1 MGVPSTTGGGV
12 GFLFP
17 FGLAFPPHFWYN
29 GLRREMRKVI
39 TDAERVAKTMGNLVS
54 DLRLDLELVAM
65 YLYQISPNVTVNR
78 ILLMADLLKDEKEEK
93 HNEYDYL

>member
-1 MGVPSTTGGGV
+1 
-12 GFLFP
+12 
-17 FGLAFPPHFWYN
+17 
-29 GLRREMRKVI
+29 MRKVI

-78 ILLMADLLKDEKEEK
+78 ILLMADLLKDEKENK
-93 HNEYDYL
+93 HNDYDL